1 MVNFLR
7 LRTFPT
13 THCAFRDGMRIRG
26 RASSVTNQQRVD
38 ACGELFGQFRK
49 RKEAAWIMPK
59 GAPPGQPGHRYD
71 RVPITERLADGTAA
85 EVDTS
90 AERGRPSKAHLE
102 LIISGAEEHDLP
114 RNYIDGLRR
123 TVTLESSAV
132 RLPRNRSQVRP
143 DQNSLAVAIAPR
155 MSSSNDILHS
165 LASIEHVAKQQGET
179 GGLLN
184 SPSPPLGAERVGV
197 RWGCRV

>member
-1 MVNFLR
+1 LR

-26 RASSVTNQQRVD
+26 RSSSVTNQQRVD

-59 GAPPGQPGHRYD
+59 GAPPGSRDTATIVCQ
-71 RVPITERLADGTAA
+71 DGTAA

-184 SPSPPLGAERVGV
+184 SPSPPLGAYGIHTSH
-197 RWGCRV
+197 